1 MKTEISKLRKKG
13 KSYKEISKLTGL
25 SKATIAYHCK
35 KSGLDGRVDGMGLSG
50 KNIDDINEYY
60 KTHTL
65 TETRKYFNIGLT
77 TLKTILN
84 KKRKILTDDERK
96 GYNYQHVKNFRQ
108 KNKERAIE
116 YKGGEC
122 VRCGYK
128 KCNSALEFHHTD
140 PNEKDFGPSSNMNI
154 AWEKLKKELD
164 KCILVCANCHREIH
178 EELNWQISALSDI
191 QE

>member
-1 MKTEISKLRKKG
+1 MKRKVIELRNEG
-13 KSYKEISKLTGL
+13 KSYNEISTITGL

-35 KSGLDGRVDGMGLSG
+35 RNGLDGRIDGMGLNG
-50 KNIDDINEYY
+50 KNIEEINDYY

-65 TETRKYFNIGLT
+65 IETKKHFNIGIS
-77 TLKTILN
+77 TLKNILEN
-84 KKRKILTDDERK
+84 KRKILTEDERLT
-96 GYNYQHVKNFRQ
+96 YNYQHVKSFRQ

-122 VRCGYK
+122 VKCGYK
-128 KCNSALEFHHTD
+128 KCNSALEFHHTN
-140 PNEKDFGPSSNMNI
+140 PNKKDFGPSNNMNI

-178 EELNWQISALSDI
+178 EELNWQISALSDT